1 MTHCIKPHLYIFCL
15 QSYFSRGYTEH
26 QIKSNKL
33 KSSWYRSWNIFSYT
47 KNLSNIITKKYL
59 IKKVYCTINWKEIKE
74 SVSFAH
80 SHIIIFTT
88 ALLPEEQDE
97 HQIYSK
103 STWNPAGYFLLV
115 DHQNYVCWTNPT
127 GHSVGSKVPEETS
140 MGEGSFSCLLLYYS
154 RSRDP
159 VKTFVAKERYLSLF
173 FLTLSLRKVYTL
185 RFIAIMH
192 FKTRGTPVHTFKNNH
207 DLKEN

>member
-15 QSYFSRGYTEH
+15 ESCFSRGYTEH
-26 QIKSNKL
+26 QIKSNNM
-33 KSSWYRSWNIFSYT
+33 KSSWYRSWNILSYT

-59 IKKVYCTINWKEIKE
+59 IKKVYWTINWKEIKE

-103 STWNPAGYFLLV
+103 STWNSAGYFLLV
-115 DHQNYVCWTNPT
+115 DHQKYVCWTNPT
-127 GHSVGSKVPEETS
+127 GHSVGSKVPEETY

-154 RSRDP
+154 RSHDP

-185 RFIAIMH
+185 WFIVIMH
-192 FKTRGTPVHTFKNNH
+192 FKTRGTPVHTFKNNY